1 MNIWD
6 LGNDHFRDRYLSP
19 WVALT
24 LTHGSCRYP
33 LQGKNVVALT
43 LTHGSCRYPLQ
54 GKNVVALTLT
64 HGSCRVK
71 GDSADATAIVLGRVL
86 RESHTTFFI

>member
-19 WVALT
+19 W
-24 LTHGSCRYP
+24 
-33 LQGKNVVALT
+33 VALT